1 MQKGRYIPGPDALQ
15 YIKEEVQRQLGHN
28 MYLEEEKTAWEHHG
42 WFLLRFR
49 YIPKQYTVRIEG
61 EFNGFNIRIERKDTA
76 FISLKDLL
84 DSGCELTE
92 EGIERAVAAMA
103 QALETEI
110 SFFKVIDGKRRREV
124 DGVFKQIRK

>member
-1 MQKGRYIPGPDALQ
+1 MLCTASALKRIEVRWAPQNAALQ
-15 YIKEEVQRQLGHN
+15 YLKEEVRRQFGYSML
-28 MYLEEEKTAWEHHG
+28 LEEEKTAWEHHG

-49 YIPKQYTVRIEG
+49 YIPKQYAIRIEG
-61 EFNGFNIRIERKDTA
+61 EFNGFNIRIERKDAA

-84 DSGCELTE
+84 DCGCELTE

-110 SFFKVIDGKRRREV
+110 DFF
-124 DGVFKQIRK
+124 